1 VDPGD
6 KLHSFYQYQ
15 APFPA
20 PRRLA
25 EEFKGTSPVIIK
37 MKTRLP
43 FILIALVLTT
53 VAFLFGAVQP
63 WVWSFYVMTIFLAYS
78 FHVSSSSYNIPNPL
92 RRIPSIAVGIFL
104 LLALLQIIPL
114 PNVFW
119 EFLGSQRNIISIS
132 SNSLLDL
139 PVKNVALSYN
149 PSYSLGWWLFLISL
163 VLLFSVLRTTV
174 SRPRI
179 QILIWLLFVVSSLQ
193 ALYGIIQALIP
204 NLGVLSVDY
213 IQAYLGDAR
222 GTYINRNHFAG
233 YMEMMIPLMLGFAL
247 SREDW
252 NGEIDWKTLF
262 ASDRPHLQFLLSLG
276 LVIMVLALLFSR
288 SRAGIT
294 GFVIGLG
301 VFLYLIRSGRKAVPL
316 SVKATFLV
324 IGGLVLFYGLRIGF
338 NPIFER
344 FLQISTDASRTD
356 FWRDSLPIIAAHP
369 FGTGLGTFE
378 QVFAVHNTSTLV
390 DIRVTHLHNDY
401 LQLLMEAG
409 WIGFGAVVGLF
420 YWFLATSMRK
430 VSRMR
435 IDDDPLK
442 FFVAAGSLSGLIS
455 MAFHSFFDFNLQIP
469 ANCVYFVTLIA
480 FVQICTGKATQKATI
495 DQDRPIAGTIY
506 VR

>member
-1 VDPGD
+1 M
-6 KLHSFYQYQ
+6 
-15 APFPA
+15 
-20 PRRLA
+20 
-25 EEFKGTSPVIIK
+25 TNI
-37 MKTRLP
+37 LP
-43 FILIALVLTT
+43 FILIAFVITT
-53 VAFLFGAVQP
+53 AAFLFGAIQP
-63 WVWSFYVMTIFLAYS
+63 WVWSFYVVIVFFAYS
-78 FHVSSSSYNIPNPL
+78 FHVFSSSYIIPDPL
-92 RRIPSIAVGIFL
+92 RRMSSIALGIFL

-114 PNVFW
+114 PDVFW
-119 EFLGSQRNIISIS
+119 EILGSQRHIVSIS
-132 SNSLLDL
+132 SNSLLGL
-139 PVKNVALSYN
+139 PSKNVALSYN
-149 PSYSLGWWLFLISL
+149 PSYSFGWWLFLISL
-163 VLLFSVLRTTV
+163 VVLFSVLRNTV
-174 SRPRI
+174 SRSRI
-179 QILIWLLFVVSSLQ
+179 VILLWLLFVISSLE
-193 ALYGIIQALIP
+193 ALYGIVQTLIP
-204 NLGVLSVDY
+204 NLGVLWVDY
-213 IQAYLGDAR
+213 IQTYLGNAR

-252 NGEIDWKTLF
+252 NAKIDWRTFF

-301 VFLYLIRSGRKAVPL
+301 VFLYLIRSGRKALPL

-324 IGGLVLFYGLRIGF
+324 IGGLVLFYGLHIGF
-338 NPIFER
+338 DPIFGR
-344 FLQISTDASRTD
+344 FLQISTDASRID
-356 FWRDSLPIIAAHP
+356 FWRDSLPIIAANP

-378 QVFAVHNTSTLV
+378 QVFAVNNTSTLA

-430 VSRMR
+430 VARMR

-442 FFVAAGSLSGLIS
+442 FFVAAGALSGLIS

-480 FVQICTGKATQKATI
+480 FVQICTGKAAQKTTI